1 MQLNLNQIRLDGGT
15 QPRAEIRFAV
25 VDEYAE
31 LMRDGVEFPPVV
43 VFHDGTDYWLADGF
57 HRVAAAKRARPDQPI
72 DVEIH
77 QGTQSDAQWYS
88 YGVNTTH
95 GLRRTNEDKRRA
107 VMAALSHTEG
117 AKLSDVKIA
126 EHCGVSH
133 TFVAKLRGELSATC
147 NGCKSPHRTGRDGR
161 KINTAKIGSAGPHGH
176 AKKHKGIRIS
186 PHAHTP
192 IRGHSAPCPMIPLTF
207 SPNNPQTA
215 AAALWQLFPRE
226 FVVALVNDL
235 SVRLNQQGDSV

>member
-15 QPRAEIRFAV
+15 QPRAEMQLAV
-25 VDEYAE
+25 VDDYTE
-31 LMRDGVEFPPVV
+31 LMREGVVFPPVV

-57 HRVAAAKRARPDQPI
+57 HRVAAAKRARPNQPI
-72 DVEIH
+72 DVDVH

-88 YGVNTTH
+88 YGVNKTH
-95 GLRRTNEDKRRA
+95 GQRRNVKDKERA
-107 VMAALSHTEG
+107 VKAALRHPGG
-117 AKLSDVKIA
+117 ASRSDREIA
-126 EHCGVSH
+126 DHVGVAPS
-133 TFVAKLRGELSATC
+133 TVSKYRSELTVQIGQSE
-147 NGCKSPHRTGRDGR
+147 HRTGRDGR
-161 KINTAKIGSAGPHGH
+161 TINTKNIGSVQRKAH

-192 IRGHSAPCPMIPLTF
+192 VRGHSPPCPMIPLTF

-235 SVRLNQQGDSV
+235 SVRLNQQGESV